1 MRSQSMS
8 TKTSEAAQESHPGR
22 YAETQK
28 PSLLQDIV
36 ALLIKI
42 FIILTVFVLLFTFL
56 FGIFTVKDLSMNPAL
71 QDGDLVFFYRLT
83 DDFVSSD
90 AVVVEYEGEKQ
101 VRRVVAVSGDTVDI
115 TENGLFINGAFIS
128 EQSRDEILLYED
140 GVTFPVTVPEG
151 HVFVL
156 ADKRDGS
163 ADSRMYGTV
172 PQKDIL
178 GKVSAVIRQ
187 RNI

>member
-1 MRSQSMS
+1 MS
-8 TKTSEAAQESHPGR
+8 AKTNEVTQKSHPNR
-22 YAETQK
+22 YQENRK

-42 FIILTVFVLLFTFL
+42 FAILTIFVLLFTFL
-56 FGIFTVKDLSMNPAL
+56 FGIFTVKDVSMSPAL
-71 QDGDLVFFYRLT
+71 QDGDLVFFYRLANG
-83 DDFVSSD
+83 FVASD

-115 TENGLFINGAFIS
+115 TEDGLFINGAFIS
-128 EQSRDEILLYED
+128 EESSDEILLYQD
-140 GVTFPVTVPEG
+140 GITFPVTVPDG
-151 HVFVL
+151 HIFVL
-156 ADKRDGS
+156 ADVRNGP

-172 PQKDIL
+172 SENDVL
-178 GKVSAVIRQ
+178 GKVATIIRQ

>member
-1 MRSQSMS
+1 MS
-8 TKTSEAAQESHPGR
+8 AKTSEVKQESHQNR
-22 YAETQK
+22 YQENRE

-42 FIILTVFVLLFTFL
+42 FVILTVFVLLFTFL
-56 FGIFTVKDLSMNPAL
+56 FGICTVRDVSMSPAL
-71 QDGDLVFFYRLT
+71 QDGDLVFFYRLANG
-83 DDFVSSD
+83 FVASD

-101 VRRVVAVSGDTVDI
+101 VRRVIAVSGDTVDI
-115 TENGLFINGAFIS
+115 TEHGLFINGAFIAEES
-128 EQSRDEILLYED
+128 GDEILLYQD
-140 GVTFPVTVPEG
+140 GITFPVTVPEG

-156 ADKRDGS
+156 SDERDGP

-172 PQKDIL
+172 LEKDIL
-178 GKVSAVIRQ
+178 GKVAAILRQ

>member
-1 MRSQSMS
+1 MS
-8 TKTSEAAQESHPGR
+8 TKSGEATRGSRPSRYSESK
-22 YAETQK
+22 K

-42 FIILTVFVLLFTFL
+42 FIILTVFVLLFIFL
-56 FGIFTVKDLSMNPAL
+56 FGIFTINDMSMSPEL
-71 QDGDLVFFYRLT
+71 QDGDLVFFYRLANG
-83 DDFVSSD
+83 FVASD

-101 VRRVVAVSGDTVDI
+101 VRRVTAVSGDIVDI
-115 TENGLFINGAFIS
+115 TEDGLFINGAFIS
-128 EQSRDEILLYED
+128 EESRDEILLYEE
-140 GVTFPVTVPEG
+140 GITFPITVPEG

-156 ADKRDGS
+156 ADKRNGP

-172 PQKDIL
+172 SENDIL
-178 GKVSAVIRQ
+178 GKVAAIIRQ